1 VILVTKLY
9 VRLVKIRYAPKP
21 NAPAHQLSVESEHCD
36 SLPDWV
42 RGQIHGKAFHG
53 ADIIDIFLKM
63 SNISYMDYSVETLPE
78 FDDWLDSITDDVAQ
92 AAIANRVERM
102 RRGLFG
108 DWSPVGDGVSELR
121 IDVGQGFRSY
131 YVIRKL
137 TTVIVLCGGTK
148 KTQVRDIKRAKKLAA
163 DV

>member
-1 VILVTKLY
+1 
-9 VRLVKIRYAPKP
+9 
-21 NAPAHQLSVESEHCD
+21 
-36 SLPDWV
+36 
-42 RGQIHGKAFHG
+42 
-53 ADIIDIFLKM
+53 
-63 SNISYMDYSVETLPE
+63 MDYRVETLPE
-78 FDDWLDSITDDVAQ
+78 FDEWLDAITDDVAQ

-121 IDVGQGFRSY
+121 VDVGQGYRSY
-131 YVIRKL
+131 YVIRRS

-148 KTQVRDIKRAKKLAA
+148 KTQSRDIRRAKTLAA